1 MTDRYAVIGNPVAH
15 SKSPLIHAAFARQ
28 TGEALAY
35 ETLYAELN
43 EFESVVR
50 RFRESG
56 GRGLNV
62 TVPFKHRAYALAQ
75 RRSER
80 AEQASAVNTLRFDE
94 AGVLGDN
101 TDGVGLTR
109 DLTRNIGYAI
119 GGTRALLMG
128 AGGASYGVCAA
139 LLSERPAVLIVA
151 NRTLE
156 RACEL
161 VEHFRKFFPQAPLA
175 ASGYDALEGRTFDLI
190 INATSAGLS
199 GALPALASSAFAPDA
214 LAYDMMYGRPSP
226 FLDLAQRAGARV
238 SDGLGMLVEQAAE
251 SFYVWRAVRPDT
263 LSVIELLR
271 GEQGAR
277 VINRSPSC

>member
-35 ETLYAELN
+35 DTLYAEPH
-43 EFESVVR
+43 EFESVVQ

-75 RRSER
+75 HKSER

-94 AGVLGDN
+94 ASVLGDN

-139 LLSERPAVLIVA
+139 LLAEQPAMLVVA

-156 RACEL
+156 RAREL
-161 VEHFRKFFPQAPLA
+161 IEHFRKFFPQATLC

-199 GALPALASSAFAPDA
+199 GALPALPPGVFAPNA

-238 SDGLGMLVEQAAE
+238 FDGLGMLVEQAAE

-263 LSVIELLR
+263 LSVIKLLR
-271 GEQGAR
+271 EAQ
-277 VINRSPSC
+277 